1 MLASSYIILKN
12 TQENASGSSNHHIGF
27 SDFWV
32 LVAIA
37 IVFLA
42 NMGFKVLEKILDGII
57 KLWRKPSSDS
67 KTKKMP

>member
-12 TQENASGSSNHHIGF
+12 TQENASGSSDNNIGF

-32 LVAIA
+32 LVAI
-37 IVFLA
+37 VFLA
-42 NMGFKVLEKILDGII
+42 NIGFKVLEKILDGII

>member
-12 TQENASGSSNHHIGF
+12 TQENASGSSNHDIGF

-32 LVAIA
+32 LVAI
-37 IVFLA
+37 VFLA
-42 NMGFKVLEKILDGII
+42 NMGFKILEKILDGII
-57 KLWRKPSSDS
+57 KLWRNHGSDS

>member
-12 TQENASGSSNHHIGF
+12 TEENTSGSSNNNIGF

-32 LVAIA
+32 LVA

>member
-32 LVAIA
+32 LVAI
-37 IVFLA
+37 VFLA
-42 NMGFKVLEKILDGII
+42 NMGFKILEKILDGII

>member
-12 TQENASGSSNHHIGF
+12 TQENASGSSDNNIGF

-32 LVAIA
+32 LVAI
-37 IVFLA
+37 VFLA
-42 NMGFKVLEKILDGII
+42 NMGFKILEKILDGII
-57 KLWRKPSSDS
+57 KLWRNHGSDS

>member
-12 TQENASGSSNHHIGF
+12 TQENASGSSNNDIGF

-32 LVAIA
+32 LVAI
-37 IVFLA
+37 VFLA
-42 NMGFKVLEKILDGII
+42 NMGFKILEKILDGII

>member
-12 TQENASGSSNHHIGF
+12 TQENASGYSDNDIGF

-32 LVAIA
+32 LVA

>member
-12 TQENASGSSNHHIGF
+12 TQENASGSSNHNIGF

-32 LVAIA
+32 LVA

>member
-12 TQENASGSSNHHIGF
+12 TQENASGSSDNNIGF

-32 LVAIA
+32 LVAI
-37 IVFLA
+37 VFLA
-42 NMGFKVLEKILDGII
+42 NMGFKILEKILDGII

>member
-12 TQENASGSSNHHIGF
+12 TQENASGYSDNDIGF

-32 LVAIA
+32 LVA

-67 KTKKMP
+67 KTRKMP

>member
-12 TQENASGSSNHHIGF
+12 TQENASGSSDNNIGF

-32 LVAIA
+32 LVA

-57 KLWRKPSSDS
+57 KLWRNPSSDS

>member
-12 TQENASGSSNHHIGF
+12 TQENASGSSNNDIGF

-32 LVAIA
+32 LVAI
-37 IVFLA
+37 VFLA
-42 NMGFKVLEKILDGII
+42 NIGFKVLEKILDGII
-57 KLWRKPSSDS
+57 KLWRNHGSDS

>member
-12 TQENASGSSNHHIGF
+12 TQENASGSSDNDIGF

-32 LVAIA
+32 LVA

>member
-12 TQENASGSSNHHIGF
+12 TEENASGSSNNNIGF

-32 LVAIA
+32 LVAI
-37 IVFLA
+37 VFLA
-42 NMGFKVLEKILDGII
+42 NMGFKILEKILDGII
-57 KLWRKPSSDS
+57 KLWRNHGSDS

>member
-12 TQENASGSSNHHIGF
+12 TQENASGSSDNNIGF

-32 LVAIA
+32 LVA

>member
-12 TQENASGSSNHHIGF
+12 TQENASGSSNNDIGF

-32 LVAIA
+32 LVA

>member
-12 TQENASGSSNHHIGF
+12 TQENASGSSNHDIGF

-32 LVAIA
+32 LVA

-67 KTKKMP
+67 KTKNMP

>member
-12 TQENASGSSNHHIGF
+12 TQENASGSSNNDIGF

-32 LVAIA
+32 LVAI
-37 IVFLA
+37 VFLA
-42 NMGFKVLEKILDGII
+42 NIGFKVLEKILDGII